1 MKYLMLHDIRN
12 TDPNFFPQR
21 YNLPYFYSLNDFNF
35 FLEKLL
41 PVSYDSKSNKGY
53 VYTFDDGLIDHLQV
67 AKILCEKKIKAIFF
81 VPSEPVV
88 NRMILNA
95 HKIQFIISSN
105 NEGKIVKE
113 IENTI
118 RENFIISDKEIN
130 QYRFSRWKKNIWS
143 KEMVFITRILREFKG
158 QAERNLLLNKLFS
171 KFVSKDELDFASNF
185 YLDETNVK
193 EIADMGHLIGGHG
206 SKSNDLRFSSK
217 KEIITEINQSL
228 EFVKIF
234 EKKKLYYAYAHGGYN
249 KEIVDL
255 ISKSQFKK
263 AFTTTQNEEKN
274 YDEYKIKRFEP
285 RDLI

>member
-1 MKYLMLHDIRN
+1 MLHDIRN
-12 TDPNFFPQR
+12 TDPNFFPKR
-21 YNLPYFYSLNDFNF
+21 YNLPYFYSLKEFNF
-35 FLEKLL
+35 FLDKLL
-41 PVSYDSKSNKGY
+41 PVSYDSKSNEGY

-67 AKILCEKKIKAIFF
+67 AKILYQKKIKAIFF
-81 VPSEPVV
+81 IPSEPVV

-113 IENTI
+113 IENII
-118 RENFIISDKEIN
+118 RENFIISDKELN
-130 QYRFSRWKKNIWS
+130 QYRISRWEKNIWS

-158 QAERNLLLNKLFS
+158 QFERNFLLNKLFS
-171 KFVSKDELDFASNF
+171 KFVSNDQLDFASNF
-185 YLDETNVK
+185 YLNEINVK

-206 SKSNDLRFSSK
+206 SKSNDLRFSTK
-217 KEIITEINQSL
+217 KEIISEINQSL

-234 EKKKLYYAYAHGGYN
+234 EKEKFYYAYAHGGYN

-255 ISKSQFKK
+255 ISKTQFKK

>member
-1 MKYLMLHDIRN
+1 MLHDIRN
-12 TDPNFFPQR
+12 TDPNFFPKR

-35 FLEKLL
+35 FLDKLL
-41 PVSYDSKSNKGY
+41 PVSYDIKSNEGY

-67 AKILCEKKIKAIFF
+67 AKILYKKKIKAIFF
-81 VPSEPVV
+81 IPSEPVV

-105 NEGKIVKE
+105 NEDEIVKE
-113 IENTI
+113 IENI
-118 RENFIISDKEIN
+118 IKENFIISDKEIN
-130 QYRFSRWKKNIWS
+130 HYRFSRWKKNIWS

-158 QAERNLLLNKLFS
+158 QTERNFLLNRLFS
-171 KFVSKDELDFASNF
+171 KFVSNDELDFASNF

-206 SKSNDLRFSSK
+206 SKSNDLRFSTK

-249 KEIVDL
+249 EEIVDL